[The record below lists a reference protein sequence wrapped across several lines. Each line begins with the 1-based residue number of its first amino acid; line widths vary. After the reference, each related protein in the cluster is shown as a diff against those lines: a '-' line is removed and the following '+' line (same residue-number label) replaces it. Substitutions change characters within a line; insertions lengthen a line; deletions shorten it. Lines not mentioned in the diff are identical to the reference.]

1 MSADSGTQP
10 PSLINSAVVRVAEKS
25 PGLLT
30 VTFDN
35 PPVNLF
41 DPEVMDATAGSPDR
55 EPAFDRHRSRS
66 KRQQLLISRVRAP
79 GVDGGPEG
87 RPGGRCA
94 QWTAGHRSR

>member
-1 MSADSGTQP
+1 MSADSGTQS
-10 PSLINSAVVRVAEKS
+10 PSLIDSAVVCVAEKS

-66 KRQQLLISRVRAP
+66 KRQQLLGTVFSCDQTRVLAP
-79 GVDGGPEG
+79 GGVPV
-87 RPGGRCA
+87 R
-94 QWTAGHRSR
+94 